1 MEHKIDHD
9 DIRKEQTLKFFHAQ
23 KIRELLASGSEID
36 EDDGAYSD
44 VPSDS
49 TIANHIHP
57 FHPFPRV
64 GQVRV
69 LKDTSQLVYI
79 LLAKVWDESSFLV
92 IPFSSYSQ
100 PATDFELTVKAQGGL
115 GLRVLQI
122 WNARSLCAETLK
134 KGWRVGQLPL
144 EDINDALSLWNYYTG
159 GEVPSEDIIAR
170 TGLPIFRSDDPRLKY
185 QDESIAYFEKVDAE
199 DLVTVEQNEELGKQD
214 DFVFIPP
221 IPFTKSHFF
230 DSDCKYEYALAAAD
244 AEKVIDAE
252 CVVTGFDGS
261 IKVMYTPFENMLYLR
276 VLGADGEISS
286 ALDGWGVLGSSA
298 EVLGYLRD
306 GGLKVEVDK
315 EFDGS
320 LTLLDKSS
328 NPHPLCNKDLE

>member
-1 MEHKIDHD
+1 MKKNMTKTESIRRKNTLDFLRAQA
-9 DIRKEQTLKFFHAQ
+9 IRKCL
-23 KIRELLASGSEID
+23 SGA
-36 EDDGAYSD
+36 EDLQDVGY
-44 VPSDS
+44 VPSENR
-49 TIANHIHP
+49 AAEHVRP
-57 FHPFPRV
+57 FHPFPMV

-69 LKDTSQLVYI
+69 LKDTERLVYV
-79 LLAKVWDESSFLV
+79 LLAKEWDESSFLV

-100 PATDFELTVKAQGGL
+100 PATELELAVKNQGGL

-185 QDESIAYFEKVDAE
+185 QEESIADFVKVDAADLAVVEREE
-199 DLVTVEQNEELGKQD
+199 DEKRKTIL
-214 DFVFIPP
+214 FVPTP
-221 IPFTKSHFF
+221 TFTKSRIF
-230 DSDCKYEYALAAAD
+230 DYNDEYALAAAD
-244 AEKVIDAE
+244 AEKDVAAE
-252 CVVTGFDGS
+252 CSIEGFDGVVR
-261 IKVMYTPFENMLYLR
+261 VMYVPSEQMLYLR
-276 VLGADGEISS
+276 VLGKEGDVSS